1 VHELKRLVDSGQYLA
16 AIRRFE
22 ERLGSGELGAAD
34 LALGYHFVSVA
45 HFGTRDVFRAQ
56 MFAEKAA
63 GLAGKIGDVQTQLRA
78 WSNLVEYARNL
89 GDYGLAV
96 EYGDKWLGNIHRCP
110 GEAVRQG
117 RVHYNLGLVYR
128 HRKDPEEALRHFKAA
143 LETLPENQTEF
154 RLMVLLMTAWLCY
167 EIRRIDEADR
177 FAADAGALLE
187 GDDVSMHLRR
197 EHLLLRAW
205 RAYHTGDHQVCIPL
219 CEEFLQGAA
228 TEPQK
233 FWAAGM
239 ITSCALQLYPDEGQL
254 LQDLKRAAI
263 FYTDLCG
270 QLALSL
276 KEPRLINFYTNL
288 RQRVKARWA
297 DYLAG

>member
-1 VHELKRLVDSGQYLA
+1 MHELKRLVDSGQYLA

-22 ERLGSGELGAAD
+22 ERLGSGELGSAD

-45 HFGTRDVFRAQ
+45 HFGKRDVFRAQ

-143 LETLPENQTEF
+143 LETLPATQTEF
-154 RLMVLLMTAWLCY
+154 RLMVVLMTAWLCY
-167 EIRRIDEADR
+167 EIRHIDEATASPRTPAPSSKGTCPCTCGGSICCSGPGGPTTSGTTRSAFR
-177 FAADAGALLE
+177 FVKSFFRG
-187 GDDVSMHLRR
+187 
-197 EHLLLRAW
+197 
-205 RAYHTGDHQVCIPL
+205 
-219 CEEFLQGAA
+219 
-228 TEPQK
+228 
-233 FWAAGM
+233 
-239 ITSCALQLYPDEGQL
+239 
-254 LQDLKRAAI
+254 
-263 FYTDLCG
+263 
-270 QLALSL
+270 
-276 KEPRLINFYTNL
+276 PRLSRRSFG
-288 RQRVKARWA
+288 RRA
-297 DYLAG
+297 